1 MVRPTS
7 TVAAVAKD
15 ARTEETRHSRRWT
28 FPYSAIAPTVA
39 ALDAIIIL
47 MASLVSGLVYHSL
60 VHETQVD
67 VVRVAM
73 TAVVIGA
80 MFIFFFRERG
90 RFEPSDL
97 MNLPLQIR
105 SIAAHWTVTFLVFMG
120 VAFAFKAG
128 AAFSRGS
135 ILSFGVAGFALL
147 LGHHAL
153 WRRVIKS
160 GLKRGAFRG
169 RKSILISASG
179 ESSEAIWITDLA
191 ACGFE
196 IEHHIFLQDTKAS
209 QEVIQRALHLARD
222 SEIDEIFIAA
232 DIARWKEIDVIA
244 EQLSVLP
251 IPITLIPDKGAAQ
264 LFRRPPRQLGATFGI
279 ECKRPPLTLTERL
292 LKRLLDLTCAILGI
306 VLFMPLFAIIAVM
319 ITLDSPG
326 PALFL
331 QTRRGFNGK
340 RFKILK
346 FRTMTTLDDG
356 PTVKQAQRND
366 SRVTPVGLWLRKTSI
381 DELPQLF
388 NVLVGNMSIVGPR
401 PHAAAHDDYYSDLIG
416 RYAFRHKMKPG
427 ITGWAQVKG
436 YRGETPTVDLM
447 KKRVQLDVWYV
458 DNWSI
463 LLDVKIILRTLA
475 ELVRARNAY

>member
-1 MVRPTS
+1 M
-7 TVAAVAKD
+7 
-15 ARTEETRHSRRWT
+15 
-28 FPYSAIAPTVA
+28 
-39 ALDAIIIL
+39 
-47 MASLVSGLVYHSL
+47 
-60 VHETQVD
+60 HEPQVD
-67 VVRVAM
+67 GVRAAI
-73 TAVVIGA
+73 TAVMIGT

-90 RFEPSDL
+90 RYEPGDL

-120 VAFAFKAG
+120 AAFAFKAG

-135 ILSFGVAGFALL
+135 ILSFGAVGFALL

-153 WRRVIKS
+153 WRRIIKS
-160 GLKRGAFRG
+160 GLNRGAFRG

-179 ESSEAIWITDLA
+179 EPSEATWINDLA

-196 IEHHIFLQDTKAS
+196 IKHHVFLQDAKAS
-209 QEVIQRALHLARD
+209 QEIIQRALDLARH

-232 DIARWKEIDVIA
+232 DIAGWKEIDVIA
-244 EQLSVLP
+244 GQLSVLP

-264 LFRRPPRQLGATFGI
+264 LFRRPPRQLGAIFGI
-279 ECKRPPLTLTERL
+279 ECQRPPLALTERF
-292 LKRLLDLTCAILGI
+292 LKRLLDLTCAIIGI
-306 VLFMPLFAIIAVM
+306 VLFMPMFAIIAAM
-319 ITLDSPG
+319 IRLDSPG

-340 RFKILK
+340 QFKILK
-346 FRTMTTLDDG
+346 FRTMTARDDG
-356 PTVKQAQRND
+356 PTVKQAQQND

-388 NVLVGNMSIVGPR
+388 NVLIGNMSIVGPR
-401 PHAAAHDDYYSDLIG
+401 PHAAAHDDYYSDLIA

-436 YRGETPTVDLM
+436 YRGETPTIHLM

-463 LLDVKIILRTLA
+463 LLDIQIMVRTLS
-475 ELVRARNAY
+475 EVIRARNAY